1 MLEAAASPWERIK
14 RAKLRE
20 IEAHRIAVRAH
31 TSTAAYFESI
41 GREAQAAVVRER
53 AERARVMLETAI
65 REAEV
70 IAAYWSQPFIR
81 SDSGQGRGGQSATE
95 SSPPARS

>member
-1 MLEAAASPWERIK
+1 MWEAVASSAWERVK

-20 IEAHRIAVRAH
+20 IEAHRAAIRVH

-41 GREAQAAVVRER
+41 GLEAKAAVVRER

-65 REAEV
+65 REAEA
-70 IAAYWSQPFIR
+70 IPNWSQPFAR
-81 SDSGQGRGGQSATE
+81 SDSGHGRGGQSA
-95 SSPPARS
+95 S